1 LIAAAAVALTASG
14 GCSEGKETFDR
25 GEAEIRYDPL
35 QPRAGAPTRRLPTG
49 ACADS
54 IVATADIREVAAIV
68 PEGIR
73 PRPRPQDTGWLP
85 TRLAD
90 LAVSPE
96 RFAVVDQGGVALTL
110 LSPDFQSRTHRERPG
125 DGPGEFR
132 APAAVALS
140 PGGDTVWVLDERRH
154 AAIAFDATGRF
165 VREVSVGPFGVDLAV
180 GPDGVL
186 YVAHRVASP
195 ALLPRDADSVVVVSR
210 YAPDGDSLPP
220 LLTLHRSA
228 LTPPRFVLPAVTDV
242 GITVAGERAAVFYP
256 AGGVVD
262 LFRAGRHEASGLVCV
277 PRELMDAYARQR
289 DQPGR
294 SQQWVALITDV
305 RLEPDGSF
313 STVSSRQDGQGRFLI
328 HRFRP
333 GGVYGGT
340 VAIIN
345 PGIRM
350 PSEVR
355 FGPEPDQ
362 VVAFSPADGIIASF
376 TVRPR

>member
-1 LIAAAAVALTASG
+1 
-14 GCSEGKETFDR
+14 
-25 GEAEIRYDPL
+25 
-35 QPRAGAPTRRLPTG
+35 
-49 ACADS
+49 
-54 IVATADIREVAAIV
+54 
-68 PEGIR
+68 
-73 PRPRPQDTGWLP
+73 
-85 TRLAD
+85 
-90 LAVSPE
+90 
-96 RFAVVDQGGVALTL
+96 
-110 LSPDFQSRTHRERPG
+110 
-125 DGPGEFR
+125 
-132 APAAVALS
+132 
-140 PGGDTVWVLDERRH
+140 
-154 AAIAFDATGRF
+154 
-165 VREVSVGPFGVDLAV
+165 VSVGPFGVDLAV